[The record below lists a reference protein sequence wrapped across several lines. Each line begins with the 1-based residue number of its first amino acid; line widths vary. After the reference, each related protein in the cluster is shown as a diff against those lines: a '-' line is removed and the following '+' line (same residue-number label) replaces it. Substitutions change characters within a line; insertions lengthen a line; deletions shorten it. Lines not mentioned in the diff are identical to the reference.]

1 MAFIKEDLTAEV
13 RLYELTDN
21 ILTKIGY
28 IDYMLSKV
36 SSEMERLSNASLINL
51 DLSTKDVNKLYKFKQ
66 ITDSLYVALQELH
79 GEIEEFN
86 NE

>member
-1 MAFIKEDLTAEV
+1 MALIKEDLTAEV
-13 RLYELTDN
+13 RLYELTDD

-36 SSEMERLSNASLINL
+36 SSEMERLSNASLIDL

>member
-1 MAFIKEDLTAEV
+1 MAFIIEDLTAEV
-13 RLYELTDN
+13 RLYELTDD

-36 SSEMERLSNASLINL
+36 SSEMERLSNASLIDL

>member
-1 MAFIKEDLTAEV
+1 MALIKEDLTAEV
-13 RLYELTDN
+13 RLYELTDDILDKIYN
-21 ILTKIGY
+21 IDCI
-28 IDYMLSKV
+28 LSKV
-36 SSEMERLSNASLINL
+36 RSEMTRLSEASLIDL

-66 ITDSLYVALQELH
+66 VTDSLYAALQELR